1 MSKNTKIDE
10 DKGIINIPSKNFTNF
25 EKFVKNN
32 GEIKELFFERFYSIT
47 DENNGET
54 KLIFVNSHYQVFI
67 QLLVGN
73 IKSYI
78 KMFDQQ
84 LIDDNLNKEMELKE
98 SETLKN
104 TKHKSGKWV
113 FGEGF
118 YEISQL
124 IYLNKG
130 KESNLEIKLEEYL
143 DNIYKI
149 SQKEIKE
156 REMTEAWIVKQVE
169 EWLKNICKKSGNKY
183 GGTFHKLKFY
193 FPVIPS
199 VAL

>member
-1 MSKNTKIDE
+1 
-10 DKGIINIPSKNFTNF
+10 
-25 EKFVKNN
+25 
-32 GEIKELFFERFYSIT
+32 
-47 DENNGET
+47 
-54 KLIFVNSHYQVFI
+54 
-67 QLLVGN
+67 
-73 IKSYI
+73 
-78 KMFDQQ
+78 MFDQQ

-118 YEISQL
+118 YEIR
-124 IYLNKG
+124 